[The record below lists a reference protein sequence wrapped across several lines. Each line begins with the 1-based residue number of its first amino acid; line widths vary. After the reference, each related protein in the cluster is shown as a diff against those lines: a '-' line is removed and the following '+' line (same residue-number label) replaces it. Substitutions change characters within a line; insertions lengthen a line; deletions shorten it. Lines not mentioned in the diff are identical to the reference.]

1 MTRRLRNLLVLMH
14 LTTAFGWL
22 TATLVVVFLSETGY
36 HTAALDVDD
45 RILADFSFMTV
56 YTGLMLALLGPWGFP
71 LWVKV
76 KLTVAVGCA
85 LGGRAIFPVGLVPGL
100 LLISAILTLAWIGR
114 TKPRQRNAGRVQP
127 LTHPAWYLFALVTP
141 VLDYITDLPLQAIP
155 VAAAVSLRLRRR
167 FVP

>member
-1 MTRRLRNLLVLMH
+1 MTRRLKNLLVLLH

-22 TATLVVVFLSETGY
+22 TTTLVVVFLSETGY
-36 HTAALDVDD
+36 RSAAVEVDD

-56 YTGLMLALLGPWGFP
+56 YTGLMLALLGPWGLP

-76 KLTVAVGCA
+76 KLVMAVGCA
-85 LGGRAIFPVGLVPGL
+85 LGGRAMFPGDLVPGL
-100 LLISAILTLAWIGR
+100 LMIGAILAMAWLGR
-114 TKPRQRNAGRVQP
+114 TKPGSRNAGRVQP

-141 VLDYITDLPLQAIP
+141 VLDYLTDLPLQAIP
-155 VAAAVSLRLRRR
+155 VAAALSLRLRRR